1 MRHQIL
7 QSLALAALTTIVRA
21 DNTAPEANAEVE
33 IRSGVVQG
41 FTHPGIGFTKA
52 VLENARNQVIARRD
66 PWWSAYQKLAAH
78 PNSAEEVSCRN
89 QSTKD
94 PSKPDSDTFDSRGM
108 EARLKGDADK
118 AVRQALMYCFT
129 AKQCHRANAMNIIR
143 TWAKLDPK
151 KFKSFPED
159 HIHAS
164 YPVQNLIIAA
174 ELMRYSAS
182 PWPDLAWS
190 VKDTEVFTKN
200 FVTPAVTTF
209 FDRNGHF
216 MNQAGYPMAAAMA
229 GYIFTNDRSGY
240 AKRVEWFTLNKDA
253 PNKGWSFSIQHL
265 ARRVDTNAITGETV
279 TPPNFQLVEMGRDQA
294 HAGGDVD
301 IFMNISRMM
310 NAQGTKVDPVT
321 GTISNKPDAV
331 GPYEFLDDRI
341 LAIADQFC
349 RFMLGYETPWIPTPS
364 DIGPDGRTR
373 QIYPRIADNYR
384 GRIRGLDFWDAHYH
398 YTYQKG
404 VDLSKKAPFYDEAFR
419 KRIVNS
425 DTDWIFI
432 PAKVSGEGARVP
444 ATEQEP
450 DVVEVELRST
460 VYDGNAVVMNEG
472 GTGFV
477 RVTPA
482 DGGTRVAIL
491 CADTDRKI
499 VWLRVRS
506 TATMEIAMSRFKK
519 PWLIPNTQGEW
530 RDVAYTMSGLERFGD
545 IVFFD
550 IKGPKGSRL
559 DLDKLVRRPDESL
572 KAPEFKEGAGDLR
585 LIAYVGAPI
594 RLNFSATRGG
604 AVIGCTDQPADA
616 KLDPA
621 GGVFEWTPRSDGES
635 SFTVTATE
643 GEAMTARKLTVS
655 VMPDRKAALE
665 KIAEAHDSN
674 TAYVDAG
681 VKVCKELYDDT
692 MAELQETDD
701 AVFYQKLRG
710 LQKAFGNLQPLT
722 PLLPDGSMDYPRLVV
737 ETTTKP
743 GEIAL
748 LTDGNDDTFAVFTSA
763 KELGHIFDF
772 GPGFRFSATAFAA
785 EGRLNFE
792 TRTQDAAFFGS
803 NDGKDWTQLTPSF
816 DKAPTE
822 LTRLEVED
830 GKRGL
835 QFRYLKIQKTSRKSA
850 PIFEPSE
857 LRIHGQR
864 HEMK

>member
-1 MRHQIL
+1 MKHSIL
-7 QSLALAALTTIVRA
+7 QSLALVALTITVHAEIVP
-21 DNTAPEANAEVE
+21 PEANAKVE
-33 IRSGVVQG
+33 IRSGIVQG
-41 FTHPGIGFTKA
+41 FTHPGIGFTKG
-52 VLENARNQVIARRD
+52 VLENARTQVIARRD
-66 PWWSAYQKLAAH
+66 PCWSAYQKLAAH
-78 PNSAEEVSCRN
+78 PNSAEKVSCRN
-89 QSTKD
+89 QSAKD

-118 AVRQALMYCFT
+118 AVRQALMYLFT

-174 ELMRYSAS
+174 ELMRYSAA

-190 VKDTEVFTKN
+190 ANDTEVFSKN

-216 MNQAGYPMAAAMA
+216 MNQAGYPMAAALA
-229 GYIFTNDRSGY
+229 GYIFTNDRTGY
-240 AKRVEWFTLNKDA
+240 AKRVEWFTMNKDA
-253 PNKGWSFSIQHL
+253 PNKGWSFSIRHL
-265 ARRVDTNAITGETV
+265 ARLVDTNAITGEKI
-279 TPPNFQLVEMGRDQA
+279 TPPNIQLVEMGRDQA

-341 LAIADQFC
+341 LAAADQFC
-349 RFMLGYETPWIPTPS
+349 RFMLGYETPWFPTPS
-364 DIGPDGRTR
+364 DIGPDGQTR

-384 GRIRGLDFWDAHYH
+384 GRIRGLDFWDAHFY

-404 VDLSKKAPFYDEAFR
+404 VDLSKTAPFYDEAFR

-432 PAKVSGEGARVP
+432 PAKVGGDGARVP
-444 ATEQEP
+444 ATGQEP

-460 VYDGNAVVMNEG
+460 VFDGNATVMSED

-477 RVTPA
+477 HVTPA
-482 DGGTRVAIL
+482 EGGTRIAIL
-491 CADTDRKI
+491 STATDRKT

-506 TATMEIAMSRFKK
+506 TGTMEITLSRFKK
-519 PWLIPNTQGEW
+519 PWLIPDTRGEW
-530 RDVAYTMSGLERFGD
+530 RDVAYTMGGLERFGD
-545 IVFFD
+545 IVFFH

-559 DLDKLVRRPDESL
+559 DIDEFVRKPDETR
-572 KAPEFKEGAGDLR
+572 KVPGFKSGAGDLR
-585 LIAYVGAPI
+585 LIAYIGAPI
-594 RLNFSATRGG
+594 RLDFSATS
-604 AVIGCTDQPADA
+604 
-616 KLDPA
+616 
-621 GGVFEWTPRSDGES
+621 GGVRIESPDKASDAALDSTSGSFEWTPKSAGETR
-635 SFTVTATE
+635 FTVTATD
-643 GEAMTARKLTVS
+643 GEAVTARKVTVS
-655 VMPDRKAALE
+655 VLPDRKAALE
-665 KIAEAHDSN
+665 KIAEAHDPN
-674 TAYVDAG
+674 TAYVEAG
-681 VKVCKELYDDT
+681 VKHCKALYDET
-692 MAELQETDD
+692 MADLGDKEE
-701 AVFYQKLRG
+701 AAFYQKL
-710 LQKAFGNLQPLT
+710 LVLHEAFGKLEPLT
-722 PLLPDGSMDYPRLVV
+722 PLLPDGSMDYPGLVA
-737 ETTTKP
+737 ETTTNS

-748 LTDGNDDTFAVFTSA
+748 LTDGNDDTFAVYTSA
-763 KELGHIFDF
+763 KNLGHTFDF
-772 GPGFRFSATAFAA
+772 GEGFRVSATAFAA

-792 TRTQDAAFFGS
+792 SRTQDAAFFGS
-803 NDGKDWTQLTPSF
+803 NDGEEWIQLTPPF

-822 LTRLEVED
+822 LTRLAVDED
-830 GKRGL
+830 KRGL
-835 QFRYLKIQKTSRKSA
+835 QFRYLKLQKTSRKSA

-857 LRIHGQR
+857 VRIHGQR
-864 HEMK
+864 HEVK